1 MGVNTLTEE
10 GWQTLAVEFADGT
23 SYFVTQIKQPAENLN
38 IYDTIHCLC
47 CLALSVA
54 VNKKFHTQ
62 LHLKLH
68 ACWVL

>member
-38 IYDTIHCLC
+38 IYDTIHCLSVV
-47 CLALSVA
+47 LHRDDALSGY
-54 VNKKFHTQ
+54 
-62 LHLKLH
+62 
-68 ACWVL
+68 